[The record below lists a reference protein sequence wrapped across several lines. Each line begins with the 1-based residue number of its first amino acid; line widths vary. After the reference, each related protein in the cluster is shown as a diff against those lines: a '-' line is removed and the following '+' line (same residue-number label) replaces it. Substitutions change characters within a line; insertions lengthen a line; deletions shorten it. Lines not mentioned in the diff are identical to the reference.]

1 MRTGTPW
8 SLFPRGNHRVLPSRS
23 GPCLSGNNV
32 LETAHIW
39 TQSPSPL
46 CREASGQSRQHKLS
60 RGPPGPRLQGKE
72 ASAGSPVHASL
83 LRPHTLPC
91 LGPSRSVGGSPSS
104 HGAQVLGQRVRPW
117 SKGCKH
123 VLHSC
128 VYVTFLKLERTLMTI
143 CELKLVCYSCRH
155 LLHEP
160 FNSVTS
166 VPLKTGFPKL
176 LSNSRTEEDLWEL
189 QEAMINMTIKQIT
202 SHTIFD

>member
-1 MRTGTPW
+1 MLAWRGTVERAVVRTGTPW
-8 SLFPRGNHRVLPSRS
+8 SLFPGGNHRVLPSRS
-23 GPCLSGNNV
+23 GPSLSGNNV

-39 TQSPSPL
+39 TQSPS
-46 CREASGQSRQHKLS
+46 GQSRQHKLS
-60 RGPPGPRLQGKE
+60 MGPPGPRLQGKA
-72 ASAGSPVHASL
+72 ASAGSPAHASL
-83 LRPHTLPC
+83 LRPHTPPC
-91 LGPSRSVGGSPSS
+91 LGPSGSVGGSPSS
-104 HGAQVLGQRVRPW
+104 HGAQALGQRVRPW
-117 SKGCKH
+117 SKGYRH

-189 QEAMINMTIKQIT
+189 
-202 SHTIFD
+202 